1 MGVDS
6 LTGKQVRT
14 TATGK
19 TRKMC
24 EMKENQAIN
33 KFIKNGSTVARKK
46 VIFDDFNSLALSWF
60 ESYKLTVKIN
70 TIRVAN
76 NFLQVYILPALR
88 YNIVNCNFCCS
99 TRRGWNCQNR

>member
-70 TIRVAN
+70 TIRVQII
-76 NFLQVYILPALR
+76 FFKFIFYQLLEI
-88 YNIVNCNFCCS
+88 IK
-99 TRRGWNCQNR
+99 